1 MKNLVFTGKTQF
13 MFKSILAGVLIALA
27 GSIYLSCQEMILD
40 ESIAKVIGSFL
51 FSIGL
56 IAVLVLDTNLFT
68 GKVGYIDSWHKFG
81 LACACLAY
89 NILAA
94 LLIGMLYRWINS
106 GATVGPFAPE
116 YLAEAVNATTKLSK
130 PWYKML
136 ADSFGCGALIYLAVE
151 LYRRT
156 KNLIPVIICVMAF
169 ILSGTEHSIAT
180 AFYLGASVLSW
191 KGLGYL
197 GLAIIGNSL
206 GAVALHGLQVGMEK
220 LNEIP
225 ENLHR

>member
-1 MKNLVFTGKTQF
+1 MKNLVFAHKAQF
-13 MFKSILAGVLIALA
+13 IFKSVLAGALIALA
-27 GSIYLSCQEMILD
+27 GSIYLSCTKLISNQD
-40 ESIAKVIGSFL
+40 IAKVISSFL

-68 GKVGYIDSWHKFG
+68 GKIGYVDSWHKFG
-81 LACACLAY
+81 LACACLVY
-89 NILAA
+89 NV
-94 LLIGMLYRWINS
+94 LIAFFIGLLYRTLNDSAIP
-106 GATVGPFAPE
+106 GPMALGSDR
-116 YLAEAVNATTKLSK
+116 LAKS
-130 PWYKML
+130 WYKML
-136 ADSFGCGALIYLAVE
+136 ADGCCCGALIYLAVE

-169 ILSGTEHSIAT
+169 ILSGTEHSIAD
-180 AFYLGASVLSW
+180 AFYFGASVLSW

-197 GLAIIGNSL
+197 GLVIIGNSL
-206 GAVALHGLQVGMEK
+206 GAVALHWLQVGMEK